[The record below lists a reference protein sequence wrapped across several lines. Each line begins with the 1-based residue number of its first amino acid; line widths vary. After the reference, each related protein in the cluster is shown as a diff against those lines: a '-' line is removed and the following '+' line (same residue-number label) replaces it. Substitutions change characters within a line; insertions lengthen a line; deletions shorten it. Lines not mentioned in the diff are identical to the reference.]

1 MDLSMAKYVVGRL
14 ISLLPVLLVV
24 GVTSFLL
31 IHLTP
36 GDPAAAM
43 LGPAATTEQIEELR
57 HQMGLDKPLL
67 MQFIVWIGGVLR
79 GDLGTSYYLARPVLT
94 VINDRIP
101 VTLTLAI
108 AAQIL
113 ALGIALPAGILS
125 AIKQN
130 SLWDRGAM
138 IVALLGVSMPNF
150 WLALNLVLLFAVAI
164 PWFPVQGYVAL
175 NEGLWDSLR
184 HLFLPAVSLGFMQAA
199 LIARMTRSSMLDVL
213 RSDFVRTARAKG
225 LAERI
230 VINKHALKNAIN
242 PILTAAGVSFVVLLG
257 GAVVIETV
265 FGYPGV
271 GRLVVD
277 SVMRRDYPVI
287 QGAVLYIAAM
297 NVFVNL
303 VVDIMYVYFDP
314 RLRYE

>member
-1 MDLSMAKYVVGRL
+1 MDSSMAKYVVGRL